1 MPPGFTRSFAERL
14 NSLCR
19 IRVAEAA
26 HGERLLPGHAY
37 IAPGGRHLAVDRS
50 GANYVSVLS
59 DGEPVNRHRPSV
71 EVLFDSVAQ
80 KVGPNAIGIMLTG
93 MGRDGAD
100 AMRRMRDAGA
110 YNIGQD
116 EASCI
121 VYGMPR
127 EAYLAGAL
135 NEVCSLTQIAGRLA
149 ERVRVGGG
157 AVNRI

>member
-1 MPPGFTRSFAERL
+1 
-14 NSLCR
+14 
-19 IRVAEAA
+19 
-26 HGERLLPGHAY
+26 
-37 IAPGGRHLAVDRS
+37 
-50 GANYVSVLS
+50 
-59 DGEPVNRHRPSV
+59 
-71 EVLFDSVAQ
+71 
-80 KVGPNAIGIMLTG
+80 
-93 MGRDGAD
+93 
-100 AMRRMRDAGA
+100 MRDAGA